1 MENESERADREG
13 CTEETAKRK
22 KGRVGEREA
31 EERQGEGL
39 NFRVQ
44 TSKSLNWRKLLTI
57 PLVAYPVSCFSL
69 YLCFVEG
76 TIAVLLEYS
85 TALEARFL
93 FLSLSK
99 AYLTKLS
106 RII

>member
-1 MENESERADREG
+1 MHAGKRVRKSGDREG

-22 KGRVGEREA
+22 EGEKEA
-31 EERQGEGL
+31 EEWQGEGL

-76 TIAVLLEYS
+76 TIAVLLGYS

-99 AYLTKLS
+99 AYLTKLL
-106 RII
+106 RIL